1 MKFPRRKNDPAE
13 SEKLE
18 MSERSTASDNINAA
32 HQLEDRFATIITSS
46 NPSVEYPP
54 EVHDGPSV
62 SGNPISR
69 QVIMRTGNVQ
79 FTRFDQ
85 WSPTG
90 YQDRGYLHK
99 SGQEITIMDESDSD
113 ELSMFSLGKRMIF
126 TIHESGVVQIN
137 AKKLTDEE
145 FLELDDIFSGYTTD
159 DKKHPTKNDMGLMVN
174 SPTYNFGY
182 YTQQRSSL
190 HEVNLYMPAIAFM
203 ETDGAV
209 GYIEDRLVSALSPTP
224 DEHAVETV

>member
-1 MKFPRRKNDPAE
+1 MRIPRRKTGPPE
-13 SEKLE
+13 SENPA
-18 MSERSTASDNINAA
+18 SPERSTASDNINAA

-46 NPSVEYPP
+46 NPSVEFPP
-54 EVHDGPSV
+54 EVHDGPSI

-99 SGQEITIMDESDSD
+99 SGQEITITEESDSD

-145 FLELDDIFSGYTTD
+145 FLELDDIFSGYTPD
-159 DKKHPTKNDMGLMVN
+159 DKKHPTKSDMGLMVN

-190 HEVNLYMPAIAFM
+190 HEVNLYMPALAFL
-203 ETDGAV
+203 ETNGAL
-209 GYIEDRLVSALSPTP
+209 GYIEDRLVSAMSPAP
-224 DEHAVETV
+224 DEHSVETV